1 MLPDWDV
8 PHGKN
13 ISAISAHSS
22 VNFQGWLI
30 IPDHA
35 ELFPKYLILHPLP
48 AQTISAFRPCRGR
61 GYENLLLAA
70 ATQQF
75 REFMYSRKP
84 TRPMYAVFCM
94 SIRPVL
100 QAVTRLRTESDNLR
114 SSEAQTQRAR
124 VSGGYRIAAYVFG
137 RPSVYARR

>member
-1 MLPDWDV
+1 VLPDWDV
-8 PHGKN
+8 PHGKT
-13 ISAISAHSS
+13 ISAISANLS

-70 ATQQF
+70 AIQQF
-75 REFMYSRKP
+75 
-84 TRPMYAVFCM
+84 
-94 SIRPVL
+94 
-100 QAVTRLRTESDNLR
+100 LR
-114 SSEAQTQRAR
+114 
-124 VSGGYRIAAYVFG
+124 IYVFSETN
-137 RPSVYARR
+137 PTYVCSVLHEYSTRVTSRNKTKDRE